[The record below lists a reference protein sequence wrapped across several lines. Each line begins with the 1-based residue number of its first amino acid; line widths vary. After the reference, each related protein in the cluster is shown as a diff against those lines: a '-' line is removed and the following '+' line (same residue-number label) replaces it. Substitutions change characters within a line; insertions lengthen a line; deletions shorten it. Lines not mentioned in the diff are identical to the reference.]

1 MKLDH
6 SVAHFLSH
14 IQKILQHLRKV
25 W

>member
-6 SVAHFLSH
+6 SVDHFLGH